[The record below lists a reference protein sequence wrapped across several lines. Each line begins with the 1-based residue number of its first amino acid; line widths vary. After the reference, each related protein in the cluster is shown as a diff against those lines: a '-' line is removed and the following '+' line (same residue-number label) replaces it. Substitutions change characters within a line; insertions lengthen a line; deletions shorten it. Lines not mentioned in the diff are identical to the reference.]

1 VRSKSVTFFKQ
12 LYEIKPRKRSL
23 SGDLFQVYLLPEML
37 VDEELG
43 LNDPAVEIC
52 FWIMI
57 RHIPKVVISL
67 RPPELLRR
75 WAKQPQM
82 KLFRSFTQI
91 INYKTLIVTTL
102 SVVSTY
108 LCYKYQLIAKFPDM
122 LVGVAI
128 VFPVVFS
135 IGSAYNRRETALQ
148 KLSDF
153 KGHAVA
159 IYFATKDWH
168 GDNSAGLHTRVR
180 SHIHEMLLLM
190 RNMFKSKGKE
200 DWHNYEK
207 QMYVHFS
214 QMSALTME
222 LRGTGVQSGEISR
235 VSQYVSK
242 MIIAFDNMK
251 IIHAYRTPVTLR
263 AYSKVFLYIFPIIY
277 GPYFASTVGDYSP
290 SLEYVMPVLYS
301 FILVSLDN
309 IQDHLENPFDEVGE
323 DDIIIEADDTTQML
337 A

>member
-1 VRSKSVTFFKQ
+1 
-12 LYEIKPRKRSL
+12 
-23 SGDLFQVYLLPEML
+23 
-37 VDEELG
+37 
-43 LNDPAVEIC
+43 
-52 FWIMI
+52 
-57 RHIPKVVISL
+57 
-67 RPPELLRR
+67 
-75 WAKQPQM
+75 M

-108 LCYKYQLIAKFPDM
+108 LCYEYQLIAKFPDM

-168 GDNSAGLHTRVR
+168 GNNSAVLHMRVR
-180 SHIHEMLLLM
+180 DHIHQMLLLM
-190 RNMFKSKGKE
+190 RDMFKVKGKDE
-200 DWHNYEK
+200 WLLHEK
-207 QMYVHFS
+207 KMYTHFS
-214 QMSALTME
+214 QLSNMTME
-222 LRGTGVQSGEISR
+222 LREAGVQSGEISR

-323 DDIIIEADDTTQML
+323 DDIIIEADETTQLL